1 MAEIVGILAAGIL
14 FAVFALVTRERRR
27 CGGSGGCGAGACGG
41 CSTNQTES
49 NDEPR

>member
-1 MAEIVGILAAGIL
+1 MAEILGILAAGIL

-27 CGGSGGCGAGACGG
+27 CGSGGCGAGACGG